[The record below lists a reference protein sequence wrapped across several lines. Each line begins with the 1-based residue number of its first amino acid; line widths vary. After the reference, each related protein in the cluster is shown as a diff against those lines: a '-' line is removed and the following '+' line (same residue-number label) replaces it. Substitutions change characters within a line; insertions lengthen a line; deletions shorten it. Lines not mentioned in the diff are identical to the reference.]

1 MRWADIP
8 FDASQRTLRQF
19 AGLWLGALCA
29 LACYWGWWR
38 GYPTTGWILAALAVT
53 IGPLGLLAPHLIR
66 PVWAASL
73 IVTFP
78 IGWLLSRV
86 LLGVLYYGLFTP
98 FALVFRLIGRDSLA
112 RHRRPTGETYWIP
125 KPAITDLR
133 RYYRQF

>member
-8 FDASQRTLRQF
+8 FDAPRKTVRQF
-19 AGLWLGALCA
+19 AGLWLVALGA

-38 GYPTTGWILAALAVT
+38 EHTTVGWVLLVLAVT
-53 IGPLGLLAPHLIR
+53 VGPLGLVAPHLIR
-66 PVWAASL
+66 PVWMASL
-73 IVTFP
+73 VVTFP

-98 FALVFRLIGRDSLA
+98 FALVFRLIGRDPLA
-112 RHRRPTGETYWIP
+112 RHNRPASETYWVP
-125 KPAITDLR
+125 KPAIVDLR

>member
-8 FDASQRTLRQF
+8 FDATQKTLRQF
-19 AGLWLGALCA
+19 AGLWLVFLGG
-29 LACYWGWWR
+29 LACYWGLWKAN
-38 GYPTTGWILAALAVT
+38 PTAGLILGALAVT
-53 IGPLGLLAPHLIR
+53 IGPLGLVAPHLMR
-66 PVWAASL
+66 PIWMASL

-78 IGWLLSRV
+78 IGWVVSRV

-98 FALVFRLIGRDSLA
+98 FSLVFRLIGRDPLL
-112 RHRRPTGETYWIP
+112 RHRPEGDTYWIP